1 MSRSYTDVTPRMA
14 DSERTVIER
23 RDPLIGTVLDRRFR
37 IDFRLAAGGF
47 GAIYR
52 ATHLQSNHE
61 VALKVLHPDL
71 AMDPRVIARFRREGA
86 TLANLRNPH
95 TITAY
100 ELGEAPDGT
109 LYIVMELLHGETLFD
124 RLHMRG
130 PLPWRMCV
138 KIARAVCG
146 SLAEAHS
153 LGIIH
158 RDLKPSNIHLERRG
172 NDLDYVK
179 VLDFGIAKI
188 LEGSGLDH
196 SDLTH
201 AGQMIGTFDYMAPEQ
216 LVGGQCTA
224 ATDIYTLG
232 VVLYEAIC
240 GERPF
245 GDVTSP
251 TAMLAAVLTRMPPQ
265 LACRATVPLE
275 LDHVVM
281 RCLAREPKDRY
292 ATVSDLARA
301 LDAVAHDEEAVTLAA
316 DQRPQSNDEVT
327 TTNPRSPAGRYARG
341 SAPVVM
347 EGPQP
352 VMNARGSHPMIDP
365 SWQLP
370 PMPPQMPP
378 PMPQPFSPPRG
389 FAPPPTATYDMSS
402 ATAREAMVRR
412 IMLACAILIAGIVAL
427 VLASRI

>member
-1 MSRSYTDVTPRMA
+1 MP

-61 VALKVLHPDL
+61 IALKVLHPDL
-71 AMDPRVIARFRREGA
+71 ALDPRVIARFRREGA

-124 RLHMRG
+124 RIHLRG
-130 PLPWRMCV
+130 PLPWKMIV

-146 SLAEAHS
+146 SLAEAHA

-172 NDLDYVK
+172 NDLDFAK

-188 LEGSGLDH
+188 LQGSGLDN

-216 LVGGQCTA
+216 LVGGQCTP
-224 ATDIYTLG
+224 ATDIYTLA
-232 VVLYEAIC
+232 VVMYEAIC
-240 GERPF
+240 GQRPF
-245 GDVTSP
+245 GDVTTP
-251 TAMLAAVLTRMPPQ
+251 TAMLAAVLTRTPPQ
-265 LACRATVPLE
+265 LACRATIPME
-275 LDHVVM
+275 LDRIVM
-281 RCLAREPKDRY
+281 RCLSREPKDRY
-292 ATVSDLARA
+292 ASVADLARA

-316 DQRPQSNDEVT
+316 PNARPDTNDDAT
-327 TTNPRSPAGRYARG
+327 QHAPRSPAGRYARG
-341 SAPVVM
+341 SAPAM
-347 EGPQP
+347 IEGPQP
-352 VMNARGSHPMIDP
+352 VMGVRGSHPMIDP
-365 SWQLP
+365 SWP
-370 PMPPQMPP
+370 PPQQ
-378 PMPQPFSPPRG
+378 PQPMLPHAMLPQPMSPPRG
-389 FAPPPTATYDMSS
+389 YPPPPTATYDMSR
-402 ATAREAMVRR
+402 ANARDVMVRR
-412 IMLACAILIAGIVAL
+412 IVLASAILITAIIAL
-427 VLASRI
+427 ILTSRL